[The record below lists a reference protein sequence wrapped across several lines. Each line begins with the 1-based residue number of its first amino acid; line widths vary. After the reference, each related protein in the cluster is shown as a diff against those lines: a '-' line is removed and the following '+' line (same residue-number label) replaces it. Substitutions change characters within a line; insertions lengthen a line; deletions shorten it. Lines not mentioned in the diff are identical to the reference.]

1 MCVQFKRFSRN
12 RFRRKRTDCIQ
23 KQEIEFTLNDKEAPI
38 HPNSQLTPFF
48 SSTLKKTDL
57 ICCSHSFFLSF
68 SRQVSFDGSQCEKNL
83 LSLFAR
89 TKKLMEKKALSS
101 FKLPLSL
108 SLSHSLTPTDLYYAS
123 IHHTHSQMPPHTH
136 THTHS
141 QIHTHAFLSIDKISV
156 ILTK

>member
-1 MCVQFKRFSRN
+1 MS
-12 RFRRKRTDCIQ
+12 
-23 KQEIEFTLNDKEAPI
+23 
-38 HPNSQLTPFF
+38 
-48 SSTLKKTDL
+48 
-57 ICCSHSFFLSF
+57 LSME
-68 SRQVSFDGSQCEKNL
+68 VSAKKNL

-136 THTHS
+136 SHS
-141 QIHTHAFLSIDKISV
+141 LTDTHAR
-156 ILTK
+156 ILKY